1 MTVTTTTLS
10 FDAARALLDGT
21 NQAIVQRY
29 SGLASLINT
38 CSFGKF
44 DSDIVVLDT
53 EATGLSLDYDDLI
66 QVAAARIENGQVVD
80 WFVEFAKPH
89 KTISYEIEHLTHI
102 SNDDV
107 ANADS
112 PDEVVERLVKFVGT
126 STVVAHNI
134 AFDKTLLCKYPP
146 GSILAHNLWID
157 SLDLARI
164 ALPRLKG
171 HRLIDLAH
179 AFNVRES
186 THRADDDVRTTCTV
200 FRILLAAVCS
210 MPLDL
215 VRYISQLNTQDFWT
229 TRAVFEEFLAHPPLN
244 TPLHAECV
252 KRNELFHGKN
262 ADAEALAVPL
272 SMKLLVPAR
281 VMRKADVDASA
292 GGADAADACGG
303 SGQAPSG
310 VSHSSTLDQLT
321 DTPTVIPS
329 QEEIQSAFSASGIMG
344 ALYEHYEPRDA
355 QVEMAQ
361 TIRDAFQTGA
371 NVVIEAG
378 TGVGKSLAYLMPAV
392 LTAHK
397 SKVRIG
403 VATSTNTLLDQIY
416 YNDLPRLNK
425 QMQASGVLPYG
436 FTYAAIKGIVHYPC
450 LRKVEILVHHQ
461 PELVELRDGVVSQAP
476 ALASLVSFIEQS
488 NGDTVDALKIDK
500 RTIYPSSFTSTSAE
514 CYKKKCPFYSRCFYF
529 GAKQAV
535 EDSDIFITNHSLMC
549 CNMAADNAILPLA
562 SCWIVDEAHDIELA
576 AREAFTRNISSGALI
591 EMANELTQSSDEN
604 IFEKITH
611 TVLKEAPAKHNGLF
625 YHITEAR
632 RIAQNFS
639 VHAKEYAQAVKYLL
653 EFDAERSKQYDM
665 TDVWLNTSIR
675 SSDAFNEIAYIVTA
689 LYNDCNELLMTLQN
703 IAAALSQEH
712 TAVDLQQ
719 ELSLYCFALNDA
731 LDAMYAFFAP
741 ALNVSR
747 ETSHTSSDEELE
759 SNDDNQ
765 AQPARDA
772 DVQIG
777 TAPAQTLA
785 SDAHAT
791 TTDAEPAASAPLETL
806 QQKQGAVLHS
816 LRELQALIGT
826 SARSQESCQSARET
840 SPVAANT
847 TTQASADTSFQS
859 FSSQADQQCSSCVGA
874 SDNAVYMAHMHRKKT
889 KYNDVLSVTPLA
901 IASKLENHL
910 YDLSHSVVFTS
921 ATLSVNKSL
930 DGFMQTVGLSHATK
944 PCVHKM
950 LNSPYDYNHNMVIYV
965 VRDFPEPNNAL
976 YLEALER
983 FLAQVHK
990 AQHGSLLTL
999 FTNRHTME
1007 QCYETVRPVLVEQGM
1022 NLLCQKK
1029 GSSTKTLRDMFINEK
1044 TASLFALKSFW
1055 QGFDAPGD
1063 TLQGVIIPKLPFGKP
1078 NDPLSLERSERDPQA
1093 WMHYSLPQA
1102 IIETKQAVGRLI
1114 RKCDDKGFVIF
1125 TDVRLV
1131 KKSYGKIFLNSMP
1144 TQAIRVLSAQ
1154 DICNDIYQRR
1164 LKNS

>member
-107 ANADS
+107 ADADS

-134 AFDKTLLCKYPP
+134 AFDKTLLCKYPS

-215 VRYISQLNTQDFWT
+215 VRYIAQLNTQDFWT

-252 KRNELFHGKN
+252 RRNELFHEKN

-303 SGQAPSG
+303 SGQAPRGASY
-310 VSHSSTLDQLT
+310 SSTLDQLT

-329 QEEIQSAFSASGIMG
+329 QEEIQSAFSASGVMG

-450 LRKVEILVHHQ
+450 LRKVENLVHHQ

-549 CNMAADNAILPLA
+549 CNMAADNVILPLA

-611 TVLKEAPAKHNGLF
+611 TVLKENPAKHNDLF

-632 RIAQNFS
+632 RIVQNFS
-639 VHAKEYAQAVKYLL
+639 VHAKEYAQAVKHLL

-665 TDVWLNTSIR
+665 TDVWLNTAIR
-675 SSDAFNEIAYIVTA
+675 SSGAFNEIAHIVTA

-703 IAAALSQEH
+703 IAASLSQEH

-719 ELSLYCFALNDA
+719 ELSLYCFALKDA

-747 ETSHTSSDEELE
+747 ETSHALGNEECEPREENQTPGAGDVPEKTATS
-759 SNDDNQ
+759 
-765 AQPARDA
+765 
-772 DVQIG
+772 VTQIA
-777 TAPAQTLA
+777 TA
-785 SDAHAT
+785 
-791 TTDAEPAASAPLETL
+791 APLETL

-840 SPVAANT
+840 SSIADPNDPPQT
-847 TTQASADTSFQS
+847 TDDASSQG

>member
-107 ANADS
+107 ADADS

-134 AFDKTLLCKYPP
+134 AFDKTLLCKYPS

-215 VRYISQLNTQDFWT
+215 VRYIAQLNTQDFWT

-252 KRNELFHGKN
+252 KRNELFHGKDV
-262 ADAEALAVPL
+262 DAASLAVPL

-281 VMRKADVDASA
+281 VMRKADVYASA

-329 QEEIQSAFSASGIMG
+329 QEEIQSAFSASGVMG

-450 LRKVEILVHHQ
+450 LRKVENLVHHQ

-562 SCWIVDEAHDIELA
+562 ACWIVDEAHDIELA

-611 TVLKEAPAKHNGLF
+611 TVLKEQPAKHNELF

-639 VHAKEYAQAVKYLL
+639 VHATEYAQAVKHLL
-653 EFDAERSKQYDM
+653 EYDAERSKQYDM
-665 TDVWLNTSIR
+665 TDVWLNTDIR
-675 SSDAFNEIAYIVTA
+675 SSGAFNEIAHIVTA

-703 IAAALSQEH
+703 IAAVLSQEH

-719 ELSLYCFALNDA
+719 ELSLYCFALKDA

-747 ETSHTSSDEELE
+747 ETSHALGNEECEPREENQTPGAGDVPEQTAMSDT
-759 SNDDNQ
+759 
-765 AQPARDA
+765 
-772 DVQIG
+772 QIA
-777 TAPAQTLA
+777 TA
-785 SDAHAT
+785 
-791 TTDAEPAASAPLETL
+791 APLETL

-840 SPVAANT
+840 SPVAANA
-847 TTQASADTSFQS
+847 TTQASADTSFQG